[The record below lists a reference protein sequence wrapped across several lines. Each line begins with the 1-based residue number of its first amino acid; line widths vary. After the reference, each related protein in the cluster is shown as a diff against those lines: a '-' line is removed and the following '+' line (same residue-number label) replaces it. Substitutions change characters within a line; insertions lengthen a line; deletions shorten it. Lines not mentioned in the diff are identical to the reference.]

1 MRRLAAV
8 ILSTGLLLTG
18 CSSGSGQSAAP
29 PNSAAGSS
37 APVSANTIVIKN
49 FAFSPASLTVSPGS
63 TVTVTNDDSVTHT
76 VTATGAKAFDT
87 GDVAPGKTVTFTAP
101 NATGSYSYIC
111 TIHQYMHGTLI
122 VK

>member
-8 ILSTGLLLTG
+8 TLSTGLLLTG
-18 CSSGSGQSAAP
+18 CSSGSGHSAAP
-29 PNSAAGSS
+29 ASSGPAAT
-37 APVSANTIVIKN
+37 NTIVIKN
-49 FAFSPASLTVSPGS
+49 FAFSPASMTVSPGAK
-63 TVTVTNDDSVTHT
+63 VTVTNDDSVTHT
-76 VTATGAKAFDT
+76 VTATGTKAFDT

-101 NATGSYSYIC
+101 SADGSYPYIC